1 MLEIGTSIG
10 LKPTLLEVA
19 PHFERSTGHEV
30 NFTFATAAPLKR
42 RIDAGESFDIV
53 ILMPQLI
60 DDLVAKGKIESGT
73 QRVIGRS
80 SIGVAIA
87 KGAPKPDIGTKQA
100 LTDSL
105 LKARAIAYSKEGQ
118 AGPMMARL
126 IKSLGIGSQMGPKTI
141 LETRPAGVALNVVE
155 GKADLAF
162 TVLCEILPVPGVEAV
177 GPLPDELNT
186 YVYFAGGI
194 CAGVRH
200 RHMASA
206 FLDFLETPAARAA
219 LEANGIEPR

>member
-10 LKPTLLEVA
+10 LKPTLLEVT
-19 PHFERSTGHEV
+19 PDFERSTGHAV
-30 NFTFATAAPLKR
+30 NLTFATAAPLKR

-53 ILMPQLI
+53 ILTPQLI
-60 DDLVAKGKIESGT
+60 DDLVTKGKIESGT

-80 SIGVAIA
+80 PIGVAIPE
-87 KGAPKPDIGTKQA
+87 GAPKPDIGTKEA
-100 LTDSL
+100 LKDSL
-105 LKARAIAYSKEGQ
+105 LKTRAIAYSKEGQ
-118 AGPMMARL
+118 AGPIMATL
-126 IKSLGIGSQMGPKTI
+126 IESLGIGSQMGPKTI
-141 LETRPAGVALNVVE
+141 LETRSAGVALNVVE

-162 TVLCEILPVPGVEAV
+162 TVLCEILPVQGAESA

-194 CAGVRH
+194 CTGAKH
-200 RHMASA
+200 RHVASA

-219 LEANGIEPR
+219 LVANGIEPT